1 MASFKEPSVQA
12 EENQIIIIQG
22 RCEAKGCE
30 WCGIS
35 EKGMNRRW
43 KRDSQETPD
52 RGMFWKAKWSF
63 LRRWKSA
70 DVALRALTGSRS

>member
-35 EKGMNRRW
+35 EKGMNRR
-43 KRDSQETPD
+43 
-52 RGMFWKAKWSF
+52 
-63 LRRWKSA
+63 
-70 DVALRALTGSRS
+70 